1 MPCTI
6 SEAALAT
13 SAASIFFDPVY
24 IGNRQF
30 VDGALG
36 MNNPVEAVEEE
47 ACDIWCA
54 KTRNIQP
61 LVKCFISIGTG
72 KREKMAIQEKFL
84 PFIRET
90 LIKVTTETE
99 EKAKRSASRWKGHSV
114 QNRYFRLNVEQKLQ
128 DVGLA
133 EYKQQHVIEGATE
146 QYLDEPQQI
155 LILDN
160 CVANLKQKRSTCMK
174 ISWSG

>member
-13 SAASIFFDPVY
+13 SAASSFFDPVY